1 MRLIKCILTANDC
14 YKAGRTITPKGVMVH
29 STGANN
35 PLVARYVQPV
45 EGQSNEAQLKAEIG
59 GNRNANDWN
68 NPGLDVCTH
77 AFVGK
82 LADGGVGTVQTLP
95 WNHRGWHAGT
105 GTSGGSANNTHIAF
119 EICEDD
125 LTDEGYFRKVYQ
137 EAVELTAML
146 CKTYNLNP
154 LADGVVI
161 CHSEGHQRGIASNHS
176 DVMHWFPK
184 FDKSMDT
191 FRSDVAKALG
201 SNGGSS
207 GGSGSTSNPG
217 TGGTIVKGSV
227 VRVKQGAKTYDG
239 GSLASFVYGRDHV
252 VSEVSGDRCVITYN
266 GVVVAAVRKSDL
278 TLVSGG
284 GSSSD
289 KPTTP
294 APVPTQKIVKGSVVR
309 VKQGAKDYNGGGLA
323 SFVYTRDHIVSEVS
337 GDRCVITY
345 NGVVVAAVRKSD
357 LTLVSGGGSS
367 SNAKPTAPATAPAKE
382 IVKGSVVR
390 VKSGAKDYNGGGL
403 AGFVY
408 TRDHVVSEVSG
419 DRCVITYGGAVVAAV
434 RKSDLTLVSGGST
447 TSSSKP
453 TTTAQIVKG
462 STVRVNQGAKTYDGG
477 GLASFVYTRDHIVSE
492 VSGDRCVITYNGVV
506 VAAVRKSDLTLV

>member
-1 MRLIKCILTANDC
+1 MRLIKCMLTANDC

-125 LTDEGYFRKVYQ
+125 LTDQSYFRKVYQ

-161 CHSEGHQRGIASNHS
+161 CHSEGYQRGMASNHA

-184 FDKSMDT
+184 FGKSMDT
-191 FRSDVAKALG
+191 FRSDVSKAMTPAQVKPQPPVSGKTYTVVKGDTLSEIAQKYG
-201 SNGGSS
+201 TTVDTLAQLNGIKDPNLIVVGQVLKLP
-207 GGSGSTSNPG
+207 GSTTGFTPYTVKVTVTELRIRSGPG
-217 TGGTIVKGSV
+217 TDTQAQGFIEPGVYTIVEEADGP
-227 VRVKQGAKTYDG
+227 GAKRWG
-239 GSLASFVYGRDHV
+239 KL
-252 VSEVSGDRCVITYN
+252 
-266 GVVVAAVRKSDL
+266 
-278 TLVSGG
+278 
-284 GSSSD
+284 
-289 KPTTP
+289 
-294 APVPTQKIVKGSVVR
+294 
-309 VKQGAKDYNGGGLA
+309 
-323 SFVYTRDHIVSEVS
+323 
-337 GDRCVITY
+337 
-345 NGVVVAAVRKSD
+345 
-357 LTLVSGGGSS
+357 
-367 SNAKPTAPATAPAKE
+367 
-382 IVKGSVVR
+382 
-390 VKSGAKDYNGGGL
+390 KSGAGWISLDY
-403 AGFVY
+403 AEKV
-408 TRDHVVSEVSG
+408 
-419 DRCVITYGGAVVAAV
+419 
-434 RKSDLTLVSGGST
+434 
-447 TSSSKP
+447 
-453 TTTAQIVKG
+453 
-462 STVRVNQGAKTYDGG
+462 
-477 GLASFVYTRDHIVSE
+477 
-492 VSGDRCVITYNGVV
+492 
-506 VAAVRKSDLTLV
+506 

>member
-1 MRLIKCILTANDC
+1 MRLIKCMLTANDC

-161 CHSEGHQRGIASNHS
+161 CHSEGYQRGVASNHA

-184 FDKSMDT
+184 FGKSMDT
-191 FRSDVAKALG
+191 FRADVSKAMTPAQVKPQPPV
-201 SNGGSS
+201 S
-207 GGSGSTSNPG
+207 GKTY
-217 TGGTIVKGSV
+217 TVVKGDTLSEIAQ
-227 VRVKQGAKTYDG
+227 K
-239 GSLASFVYGRDHV
+239 YGTTVD
-252 VSEVSGDRCVITYN
+252 
-266 GVVVAAVRKSDL
+266 
-278 TLVSGG
+278 TLVQLNGIK
-284 GSSSD
+284 D
-289 KPTTP
+289 PNL
-294 APVPTQKIVKGSVVR
+294 IVVGQVLK
-309 VKQGAKDYNGGGLA
+309 L
-323 SFVYTRDHIVSEVS
+323 
-337 GDRCVITY
+337 
-345 NGVVVAAVRKSD
+345 
-357 LTLVSGGGSS
+357 
-367 SNAKPTAPATAPAKE
+367 P
-382 IVKGSVVR
+382 
-390 VKSGAKDYNGGGL
+390 
-403 AGFVY
+403 
-408 TRDHVVSEVSG
+408 
-419 DRCVITYGGAVVAAV
+419 
-434 RKSDLTLVSGGST
+434 GST
-447 TSSSKP
+447 TGFTPYTVKVTVTELRIRSGP
-453 TTTAQIVKG
+453 GTDTQAQGFIEPG
-462 STVRVNQGAKTYDGG
+462 
-477 GLASFVYTRDHIVSE
+477 VYTIVERRTAPGPSAGA
-492 VSGDRCVITYNGVV
+492 S
-506 VAAVRKSDLTLV
+506 

>member
-95 WNHRGWHAGT
+95 WNHRGWPAGT

-161 CHSEGHQRGIASNHS
+161 CHSEGYQRGVASNHA

-184 FDKSMDT
+184 FGKSMDT
-191 FRSDVAKALG
+191 FRSDVSKAMG
-201 SNGGSS
+201 GASNGDS
-207 GGSGSTSNPG
+207 GGT
-217 TGGTIVKGSV
+217 TAKEIVKGST
-227 VRVKQGAKTYDG
+227 VRVKQGAKDYNGD
-239 GSLASFVYGRDHV
+239 SLASFVYIRDHV
-252 VSEVSGDRCVITYN
+252 VSEVSGDRCVITYG

-284 GSSSD
+284 GSASTGGTGSQGFQAYTVKVTVTELRIRSGPGTD
-289 KPTTP
+289 TEAQGFIEPGVYT
-294 APVPTQKIVKGSVVR
+294 IVEEQGGP
-309 VKQGAKDYNGGGLA
+309 GAKRWGKL
-323 SFVYTRDHIVSEVS
+323 
-337 GDRCVITY
+337 
-345 NGVVVAAVRKSD
+345 
-357 LTLVSGGGSS
+357 
-367 SNAKPTAPATAPAKE
+367 
-382 IVKGSVVR
+382 
-390 VKSGAKDYNGGGL
+390 KSGVGWISLDY
-403 AGFVY
+403 AEKV
-408 TRDHVVSEVSG
+408 
-419 DRCVITYGGAVVAAV
+419 
-434 RKSDLTLVSGGST
+434 
-447 TSSSKP
+447 
-453 TTTAQIVKG
+453 
-462 STVRVNQGAKTYDGG
+462 
-477 GLASFVYTRDHIVSE
+477 
-492 VSGDRCVITYNGVV
+492 
-506 VAAVRKSDLTLV
+506 

>member
-1 MRLIKCILTANDC
+1 MRLIKCMLTANDC

-137 EAVELTAML
+137 EAVELAAML

-161 CHSEGHQRGIASNHS
+161 CHSEGYQRGVASNHA

-184 FDKSMDT
+184 FGKSMDT
-191 FRSDVAKALG
+191 FRADVSKAMTPAQVKPQPPVSGKTYTVVKGDTLSEIAQKYGTTVDTLVQLNGIKDPNLIVVGQVLKLPGSTTGFTPYTVKVTVTELRIRSGPGTDTEAKGFIKPGVYTIVAE
-201 SNGGSS
+201 SNGL
-207 GGSGSTSNPG
+207 
-217 TGGTIVKGSV
+217 
-227 VRVKQGAKTYDG
+227 GAKKWG
-239 GSLASFVYGRDHV
+239 KL
-252 VSEVSGDRCVITYN
+252 
-266 GVVVAAVRKSDL
+266 
-278 TLVSGG
+278 
-284 GSSSD
+284 
-289 KPTTP
+289 
-294 APVPTQKIVKGSVVR
+294 
-309 VKQGAKDYNGGGLA
+309 
-323 SFVYTRDHIVSEVS
+323 
-337 GDRCVITY
+337 
-345 NGVVVAAVRKSD
+345 
-357 LTLVSGGGSS
+357 
-367 SNAKPTAPATAPAKE
+367 
-382 IVKGSVVR
+382 
-390 VKSGAKDYNGGGL
+390 KSGAGWISLDY
-403 AGFVY
+403 AEKV
-408 TRDHVVSEVSG
+408 
-419 DRCVITYGGAVVAAV
+419 
-434 RKSDLTLVSGGST
+434 
-447 TSSSKP
+447 
-453 TTTAQIVKG
+453 
-462 STVRVNQGAKTYDGG
+462 
-477 GLASFVYTRDHIVSE
+477 
-492 VSGDRCVITYNGVV
+492 
-506 VAAVRKSDLTLV
+506 

>member
-1 MRLIKCILTANDC
+1 MRLIKCMLTANDC

-161 CHSEGHQRGIASNHS
+161 CHSEGYQRGVASNHA

-184 FDKSMDT
+184 FGKSMDT
-191 FRSDVAKALG
+191 LRADVSKAMTPAQVKPQPPVSGKTYTVVKGDTLSEIAQKYGTTVDTLVQLNGIKDPNLIVVGQVLKLPGSTTGFTPYTVKVTGTELRIRSGPGTDTEAKGFIKPGVYTIVAE
-201 SNGGSS
+201 SNG
-207 GGSGSTSNPG
+207 P
-217 TGGTIVKGSV
+217 
-227 VRVKQGAKTYDG
+227 GAKKWG
-239 GSLASFVYGRDHV
+239 KL
-252 VSEVSGDRCVITYN
+252 
-266 GVVVAAVRKSDL
+266 
-278 TLVSGG
+278 
-284 GSSSD
+284 
-289 KPTTP
+289 
-294 APVPTQKIVKGSVVR
+294 
-309 VKQGAKDYNGGGLA
+309 
-323 SFVYTRDHIVSEVS
+323 
-337 GDRCVITY
+337 
-345 NGVVVAAVRKSD
+345 
-357 LTLVSGGGSS
+357 
-367 SNAKPTAPATAPAKE
+367 
-382 IVKGSVVR
+382 
-390 VKSGAKDYNGGGL
+390 KSGAGWISLDY
-403 AGFVY
+403 AEKV
-408 TRDHVVSEVSG
+408 
-419 DRCVITYGGAVVAAV
+419 
-434 RKSDLTLVSGGST
+434 
-447 TSSSKP
+447 
-453 TTTAQIVKG
+453 
-462 STVRVNQGAKTYDGG
+462 
-477 GLASFVYTRDHIVSE
+477 
-492 VSGDRCVITYNGVV
+492 
-506 VAAVRKSDLTLV
+506 

>member
-1 MRLIKCILTANDC
+1 MRLIKCMLTANDC

-161 CHSEGHQRGIASNHS
+161 CHSEGYQRGVASNHA

-184 FDKSMDT
+184 FGKSMDT
-191 FRSDVAKALG
+191 FRSDVSKAMTPAQVKPQPPVSGKTYTVVKGDTLSEIAQKYG
-201 SNGGSS
+201 TTVDTLAQLNGIKDPNLIVVGQVLKLP
-207 GGSGSTSNPG
+207 GSTTGFTPYTVKVTVTELRIRSGPG
-217 TGGTIVKGSV
+217 TDTEAQGFIEPGVYTIVEEADGP
-227 VRVKQGAKTYDG
+227 GAKRWG
-239 GSLASFVYGRDHV
+239 KL
-252 VSEVSGDRCVITYN
+252 
-266 GVVVAAVRKSDL
+266 
-278 TLVSGG
+278 
-284 GSSSD
+284 
-289 KPTTP
+289 
-294 APVPTQKIVKGSVVR
+294 
-309 VKQGAKDYNGGGLA
+309 
-323 SFVYTRDHIVSEVS
+323 
-337 GDRCVITY
+337 
-345 NGVVVAAVRKSD
+345 
-357 LTLVSGGGSS
+357 
-367 SNAKPTAPATAPAKE
+367 
-382 IVKGSVVR
+382 
-390 VKSGAKDYNGGGL
+390 KSGAGWISLDY
-403 AGFVY
+403 AEKV
-408 TRDHVVSEVSG
+408 
-419 DRCVITYGGAVVAAV
+419 
-434 RKSDLTLVSGGST
+434 
-447 TSSSKP
+447 
-453 TTTAQIVKG
+453 
-462 STVRVNQGAKTYDGG
+462 
-477 GLASFVYTRDHIVSE
+477 
-492 VSGDRCVITYNGVV
+492 
-506 VAAVRKSDLTLV
+506 